1 MAETAQDLT
10 SLSGVLAAC
19 FGTSGNFTVIV
30 EEHSADMLESS
41 MEIETSVKCTE
52 FKVWSF
58 LLARWSPVF
67 EKMIGSDKYAESQK
81 SQLVIRDFSASVEI
95 FLRFFYSGS
104 IGGSI
109 AALVEAALADKYE
122 VEALPP
128 LCLRLVRK
136 ALTPDVACE
145 VFALADCFH
154 IA

>member
-1 MAETAQDLT
+1 
-10 SLSGVLAAC
+10 
-19 FGTSGNFTVIV
+19 
-30 EEHSADMLESS
+30 

-81 SQLVIRDFSASVEI
+81 SQLVIRDFSVSAVEI

-109 AALVEAALADKYE
+109 AALVEAALADK
-122 VEALPP
+122 
-128 LCLRLVRK
+128 
-136 ALTPDVACE
+136 
-145 VFALADCFH
+145 
-154 IA
+154 